1 MTTGSSNRTL
11 LLPASSS
18 STGRTVTVAKVDS
31 GTGHVL
37 VDGNSGETIN
47 GASKFYLTDQYESVT
62 VVCDGSNWQVVG
74 SRLLGRY
81 EAACSSSVTAAAND
95 NYDIV
100 TGCTFTLP
108 PGTWKVGYSCS
119 GRATTTTTNAS
130 ITTLAILAGG
140 TTLGANTTT
149 GIIDNTTRSVEY
161 TSNSTTSTAF
171 AINASAEAIVTIT
184 SDTVYSLM
192 YRVITTTDVAT
203 IIRTTNFNGSL
214 TDPDGGTVLWAQRV
228 A

>member
-1 MTTGSSNRTL
+1 
-11 LLPASSS
+11 
-18 STGRTVTVAKVDS
+18 
-31 GTGHVL
+31 
-37 VDGNSGETIN
+37 
-47 GASKFYLTDQYESVT
+47 
-62 VVCDGSNWQVVG
+62 
-74 SRLLGRY
+74 
-81 EAACSSSVTAAAND
+81 
-95 NYDIV
+95 
-100 TGCTFTLP
+100 
-108 PGTWKVGYSCS
+108 
-119 GRATTTTTNAS
+119 
-130 ITTLAILAGG
+130 
-140 TTLGANTTT
+140 
-149 GIIDNTTRSVEY
+149 VEY